1 MAIFRIGTCSW
12 KYDSW
17 KGIIYSAKAEQNYLD
32 EYSKH
37 FNTVEIDQWFW
48 SLLSEKRI
56 ILPKET
62 DVKLYA
68 DSVPDDFKFTIKI
81 PNSITLTHFYRKNNA
96 EPLKENPHFLD
107 TGLFNSFTDSLKSM
121 SDKIG
126 VLMFQFEYL
135 NKQKMSG
142 LDEFIERVEP
152 FFQSLDSTHT
162 YGVELRNPNYLKKP
176 FFDLLER
183 NNLSMV
189 FLQGYFMPN
198 IWQTF
203 EEHKDHLS
211 TTVVIRLHGGDRAG
225 MEEKTNKV
233 WNKIVE
239 PKDED
244 IEKVRRM
251 IYSLRRKEVDLY
263 VNVNNHYEG
272 SAPLT
277 IEKIK
282 RQGE

>member
-1 MAIFRIGTCSW
+1 
-12 KYDSW
+12 
-17 KGIIYSAKAEQNYLD
+17 
-32 EYSKH
+32 
-37 FNTVEIDQWFW
+37 
-48 SLLSEKRI
+48 
-56 ILPKET
+56 
-62 DVKLYA
+62 
-68 DSVPDDFKFTIKI
+68 
-81 PNSITLTHFYRKNNA
+81 
-96 EPLKENPHFLD
+96 
-107 TGLFNSFTDSLKSM
+107 M

-225 MEEKTNKV
+225 MEEKTDKV

>member
-1 MAIFRIGTCSW
+1 MHH
-12 KYDSW
+12 K
-17 KGIIYSAKAEQNYLD
+17 N
-32 EYSKH
+32 SKQY
-37 FNTVEIDQWFW
+37 NI
-48 SLLSEKRI
+48 
-56 ILPKET
+56 
-62 DVKLYA
+62 
-68 DSVPDDFKFTIKI
+68 
-81 PNSITLTHFYRKNNA
+81 THFYRKNNA

>member
-142 LDEFIERVEP
+142 LDEFVERVEP